1 MENFV
6 TSLILTG
13 PVYLLVFNLIS
24 LSNYEQMQK
33 LEIIVQNAFVN
44 LGNLQ
49 VREVFQLDVKHKLN
63 FLEEHG
69 LGSVI
74 KDEGMPYERTI
85 E

>member
-6 TSLILTG
+6 TSQILVG

-33 LEIIVQNAFVN
+33 LEIIVQNALVN

-49 VREVFQLDVKHKLN
+49 VREVFQLDV
-63 FLEEHG
+63 
-69 LGSVI
+69 
-74 KDEGMPYERTI
+74 
-85 E
+85 